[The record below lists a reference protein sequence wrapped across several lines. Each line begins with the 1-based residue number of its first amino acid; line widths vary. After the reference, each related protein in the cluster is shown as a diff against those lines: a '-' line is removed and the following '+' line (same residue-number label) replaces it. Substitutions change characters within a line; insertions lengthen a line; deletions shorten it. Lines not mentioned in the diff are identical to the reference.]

1 MANNK
6 YVMEFDIED
15 QEYVLLAPGEYEF
28 TVDSVEYGDYNGS
41 AKIPACGKVTVN
53 IHIDAEKGRAF
64 TNNNFYVCKECSG
77 LIAAYFKSVGMIKD
91 GQKTFLPDWDASVGK
106 TGIVEIVNREY
117 NGNQYNNVKRF
128 LPPKK
133 QAKKQPAKKKS
144 WSDTEW

>member
-6 YVMEFDIED
+6 YVMEFEVEE
-15 QEYVLLAPGEYEF
+15 QEYVLLQPGVYQF

-53 IHIDAEKGRAF
+53 LHVDTNSGKAF
-64 TNNNFYVCKECSG
+64 LNNNFYVCKECSG
-77 LIAAYFKSVGMIKD
+77 LIAAFFKSIGDLKD
-91 GQKTFLPDWDASVGK
+91 GQKTFSPDWDGTVSK
-106 TGIVEIVNREY
+106 TGIVEVVNREY

-128 LPPKK
+128 LPPQKK
-133 QAKKQPAKKKS
+133 QQAKKKS